1 VKIGGVSE
9 ACVQCGYDLM
19 TGINLGS
26 LAQAAK
32 AADFARHRPF
42 GTAVFKER
50 IRPNRGL
57 LKVFGDNKISSEA
70 VCLLRKT
77 GRSGIEMKANWSLG
91 IALVRWCQPY
101 PGRS

>member
-1 VKIGGVSE
+1 
-9 ACVQCGYDLM
+9 M

-42 GTAVFKER
+42 GTAVFQER
-50 IRPNRGL
+50 IRPDRGL
-57 LKVFGDNKISSEA
+57 LKVFGENKIPSEV

-77 GRSGIEMKANWSLG
+77 GRSGIEMKANWIRG